1 VERISLIS
9 IHIDSTAAGLEDID
23 DIYDAVIQQQAQE
36 KKRRKYLRAAS
47 HRHKARA
54 NNNNIE
60 APTRLERK
68 GEISSHT
75 LHPGSRLSMNRIR
88 KMYSP
93 SSVATTKAAA
103 TATYSNEKL
112 FSGERLNK

>member
-1 VERISLIS
+1 MERISLIS

-36 KKRRKYLRAAS
+36 KKEAKIPPS
-47 HRHKARA
+47 SKPQTQGSS
-54 NNNNIE
+54 NNNIE

-93 SSVATTKAAA
+93 SSVATTKAPA